1 MGNFLVCGESWVISK
16 VQGAAV
22 VGKLFLT
29 REKSCSPFSAKYGTL
44 FDLKQFSLSDE
55 LKCEEFISLS
65 EKKGVTLLAVGA
77 LRRAL
82 TLHCISFVKM
92 MTMIIMTMMMTM
104 RKGRMVTMMMM
115 MAGCPQWFRRQQWVR
130 QWLTTSGR
138 RARCH
143 CAALINVHKMMMM
156 MRFSQPAMQQS
167 LQYLTSY
174 CHRRWLR
181 AMMLMMMMAHQKC
194 FRIVEIWW

>member
-65 EKKGVTLLAVGA
+65 EKEGVTLLAVGA

-104 RKGRMVTMMMM
+104 RKGRMVTMMKMM
-115 MAGCPQWFRRQQWVR
+115 TMAGCPQGGN
-130 QWLTTSGR
+130 SGSGSDSR
-138 RARCH
+138 L
-143 CAALINVHKMMMM
+143 AAAEQDATALRSSMYTKWWRWWDSANLLCNNPCNIW
-156 MRFSQPAMQQS
+156 PA
-167 LQYLTSY
+167 
-174 CHRRWLR
+174 
-181 AMMLMMMMAHQKC
+181 
-194 FRIVEIWW
+194 IVIDDG